1 MPLKRED
8 SMQVL
13 NGFSKLSIT
22 EKLDILKKHV
32 PLESQQT
39 GMLTAFH
46 DNLKDLDSVIANLS
60 ENYISNYVLP
70 FSIAPNFRVNNKL
83 YFVPMVTEESSV
95 VAAAAYAAKFWS
107 GHGGFITTITGTKKA
122 GQIYFTWNGD
132 INKLQLIFPLL
143 KEKLLVTVKQLTE
156 NMEKRGGGISEITL
170 NQNNNRNNDY
180 YIIDAEFETAD
191 SMGANLINSCL
202 ETMGS
207 ELISFISDNF
217 DTAENEAEVI
227 MAILTNYTPGC
238 LVESKVECDIKD
250 LSEVSADLS
259 PEKFASKFSQAIEI
273 AGENISRA
281 VTHNKGIFNGIDA
294 VLLATA
300 NDFRAVEACGHA
312 WAAKDGNYGPLTS
325 IELSKNRFIYTLRMP
340 LSLGTVGGATSV
352 HPMAKTALQIMQNPS
367 AKDLMQIAAS
377 AGLASNFAAVRSL
390 ITGGIQKGHMK
401 LHLSNILTHFDATDH
416 EKISVKEFF
425 NGKPYSFKAISDYLN
440 KLRKKE

>member
-1 MPLKRED
+1 
-8 SMQVL
+8 MQIL
-13 NGFSKLSIT
+13 TGFSKLNIT
-22 EKLDILKKHV
+22 EKLDILKKHI
-32 PLESQQT
+32 PLESHQT

-46 DNLKDLDSVIANLS
+46 DNLKDFDDIILNLS
-60 ENYISNYVLP
+60 ENYVSNYVLP
-70 FSIAPNFRVNNKL
+70 FSIAPNFRVNNKW

-107 GHGGFITTITGTKKA
+107 GHGGFITEITGTKKA

-132 INKLQLIFPLL
+132 IKKLQLIFPLL
-143 KEKLLVTVKQLTE
+143 KEKLMLSVKQLTE
-156 NMEKRGGGISEITL
+156 NMEKRGGGISDIFL

-180 YIIDAEFETAD
+180 YIIDVEFETVD

-217 DTAENEAEVI
+217 ETAENEAEVI
-227 MAILTNYTPGC
+227 MAILTNYTPQC
-238 LVESKVECDIKD
+238 FVECKAECDIQQ
-250 LSEVSADLS
+250 LSEVSEDLS
-259 PEKFASKFSQAIEI
+259 SEKFAWKFSKAVEI
-273 AGENISRA
+273 AGENVARA

-312 WAAKDGNYGPLTS
+312 WAAKDGNYRPLTN
-325 IELSKNRFIYTLRMP
+325 IELTKNRFTYTLRMP

-352 HPMAKTALQIMQNPS
+352 HPLAKLALQIMQNPS
-367 AKDLMQIAAS
+367 ARDLMQIAAS
-377 AGLASNFAAVRSL
+377 VGLASNFAAIRSL

-401 LHLSNILTHFDATDH
+401 LHLSNILSHFNVTEG
-416 EKISVKEFF
+416 EKISVKEYF
-425 NGKPYSFKAISDYLN
+425 NGKPYSFNAISDYLN
-440 KLRKKE
+440 RLRETE